1 MKKLPTPEAVELTGA
16 DAWHALVEH
25 FGVEVVDTEPMPLDD
40 LPHPFVLSPI
50 STDEARRWARVLGDL
65 WGDAR

>member
-16 DAWHALVEH
+16 DAWHAMVEH
-25 FGVEVVDTEPMPLDD
+25 FSVEVVDTEPMALDD
-40 LPHPFVLSPI
+40 LPAPLALEPI
-50 STDEARRWARVLGDL
+50 NDEAARWAKVLDL

>member
-16 DAWHALVEH
+16 AAWHAMVEH
-25 FGVEVVDTEPMPLDD
+25 FGVEAADTEPMGLDELPAPLA
-40 LPHPFVLSPI
+40 LEPI
-50 STDEARRWARVLGDL
+50 NDEAQRWARVLGDL